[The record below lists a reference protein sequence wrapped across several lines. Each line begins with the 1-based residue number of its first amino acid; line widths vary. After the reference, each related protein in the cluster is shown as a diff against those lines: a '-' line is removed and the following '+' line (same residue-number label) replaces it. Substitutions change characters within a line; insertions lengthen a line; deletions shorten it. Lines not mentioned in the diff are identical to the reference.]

1 MPLPRLRHW
10 RASALLLLAG
20 CAAPDAHPFF
30 EGRPRPL
37 LFAHRGGGGALPEAT
52 LPALLDAATRN
63 PEWVV
68 EFDVGRSKDGTLVVI
83 HDDTVDR
90 TTNGS
95 GRVDSLTL
103 AELQALDA
111 GDCARPGVGDGTAP
125 AEECRAEGAR
135 AEDFPF
141 RGQGYRIPT
150 LAEVLEALPP
160 GVPISIEAKE
170 PGFEAQ
176 LAEQLRASGRLEQLV
191 VGSAEDEVS
200 LRLKALLPEAA
211 HYLPTNAATCVGL
224 TAKAALASYPG
235 CPEYEV
241 FASPLRGA
249 GLALDTQDVLDAAHA
264 RGMRVIYWTIN
275 EEAELE
281 RLFRLGVDGVFTDY
295 PIRAQAVLERLR
307 AAGEL
312 P

>member
-1 MPLPRLRHW
+1 M
-10 RASALLLLAG
+10 
-20 CAAPDAHPFF
+20 
-30 EGRPRPL
+30 
-37 LFAHRGGGGALPEAT
+37 
-52 LPALLDAATRN
+52 
-63 PEWVV
+63 
-68 EFDVGRSKDGTLVVI
+68 EFDVHRSKDGAIVVI

-90 TTNGS
+90 TTDGT
-95 GRVDSLTL
+95 GRVDALTL

-111 GDCARPGVGDGTAP
+111 GHCARPGQGDGTAP
-125 AEECRAEGAR
+125 ETACRATDASPD
-135 AEDFPF
+135 DFPF

-150 LAEVLEALPP
+150 LAEVLEALPA
-160 GVPISIEAKE
+160 GVAISIEAKAA
-170 PGFEAQ
+170 GFEEQ
-176 LAEQLRASGRLEQLV
+176 LAEQLRDSGRLEQLV
-191 VGSAEDEVS
+191 VGSALDEVS
-200 LRLKALLPEAA
+200 LRLKALLPEVA
-211 HYLPTNAATCVGL
+211 HFLPTAAATCVGL
-224 TAKAALASYPG
+224 TAKAALASYPA

-241 FASPLRGA
+241 FASPIRGA

-295 PIRAQAVLERLR
+295 PARAQTVLERLR